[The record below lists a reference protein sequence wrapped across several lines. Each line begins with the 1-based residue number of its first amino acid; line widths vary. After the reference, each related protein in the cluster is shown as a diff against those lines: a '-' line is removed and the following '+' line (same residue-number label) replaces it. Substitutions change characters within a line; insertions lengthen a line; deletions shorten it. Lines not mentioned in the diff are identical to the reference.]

1 MLQKIDDTNSGRY
14 NTCKNPEERY
24 LRFRGVVRSLDMT
37 NVLSALEDPECK
49 ARQKVPGREQS
60 SRRSQSKSSVLLQEF
75 ADFLQLRYTMR
86 FEDLFFLQLLEGS
99 SIFHASVFRY
109 QVDDR
114 VEHTRPGLVL
124 RFGVRNVRYRVT
136 ILVRESDLRNDLP
149 TSTILLVSESRMVHV
164 KIRFVFGH
172 QMIAVVELGRV
183 SWEPGIFDADGIIP
197 EQSNAV

>member
-1 MLQKIDDTNSGRY
+1 
-14 NTCKNPEERY
+14 
-24 LRFRGVVRSLDMT
+24 
-37 NVLSALEDPECK
+37 
-49 ARQKVPGREQS
+49 
-60 SRRSQSKSSVLLQEF
+60 
-75 ADFLQLRYTMR
+75 MR
-86 FEDLFFLQLLEGS
+86 FEDLFLLQLLEGS

-124 RFGVRNVRYRVT
+124 GFGVRNVRYRIT

-149 TSTILLVSESRMVHV
+149 ASTILLVSESRMVHV

-172 QMIAVVELGRV
+172 QVIAVVELGRV
-183 SWEPGIFDADGIIP
+183 SREPGIFDADRIIP